1 MSVLLQHPEPTEK
14 NRGRAAVKS
23 LGIDIGTTSICLVC
37 YEEGREKLLFTASRQ
52 NEFLP
57 GTFEQDPE
65 AIVEKVKDMLAE
77 AERNGFGAGTADTMD
92 SSAADAMESSI
103 VDSIG
108 ISSQMHGILYVDA
121 DGCAV
126 SPFYTWKD
134 EKGRELMEDGR
145 SYEACL
151 SQSLGMPVFSGFG
164 TVTHFCLSR
173 KGLIPG
179 RAVKLA
185 NIGDY
190 VAMRLTG
197 RKSPLTD
204 ESIAASFGGYDVQEG
219 DFAREK
225 LEQAGVDISY
235 YPELCRRGEA
245 AGTYRGIPVSCAF
258 GDNQASFYGALDKPE
273 TQISVNVGTGS
284 QVSLF
289 DSRYYR
295 TAAADIRPYFHKGC
309 LYVGAS
315 LNGGK
320 VYEKLAAFFEEIIYE
335 FTGRKVQAF
344 DQMERIGS
352 EKKDTDL
359 LINPS
364 LYGVRGNQGIKGSV
378 HNISFDNLHA
388 SDFIRAYVK
397 GMAEELYNMYA
408 AFPEE
413 IRKGRSEIAASGN
426 GIRLNPLM
434 AEETAKRFGMPVI
447 FGKLQEE
454 AAAGAAKA
462 ALELLF

>member
-1 MSVLLQHPEPTEK
+1 M
-14 NRGRAAVKS
+14 KS

-37 YEEGREKLLFTASRQ
+37 YEEGAERLLFTASRQ
-52 NEFLP
+52 NAFLH

-65 AIVEKVKDMLAE
+65 AIMEKIYSLLEE
-77 AERNGFGAGTADTMD
+77 AENSGYGPDCV
-92 SSAADAMESSI
+92 SA
-103 VDSIG
+103 VG
-108 ISSQMHGILYVDA
+108 ISSQMHGILYVD
-121 DGCAV
+121 GEGRAV

-134 EKGRELMEDGR
+134 EKGKQFMTDGET
-145 SYEACL
+145 YEAYL
-151 SQSLGMPVFSGFG
+151 SKRTGIPLFSGYG
-164 TVTHFCLSR
+164 TVTHFFLSR
-173 KGLIPG
+173 NGMIPG
-179 RAVKLA
+179 EAVAIA

-190 VAMRLTG
+190 AAMRLTG
-197 RKSPLTD
+197 RKQPLTD
-204 ESIAASFGGYDVQEG
+204 ESIAASFGGFSLKEG
-219 DFAREK
+219 CFERDR
-225 LEQAGVDISY
+225 LRMAGVAAEY
-235 YPELCRRGEA
+235 YPLLSGEKEA
-245 AGTYRGIPVSCAF
+245 AGLYRGIPVSCAF
-258 GDNQASFYGALDKPE
+258 GDNQASLYGALDRPE
-273 TQISVNVGTGS
+273 EQISINVGTGS

-289 DSRYYR
+289 DRR
-295 TAAADIRPYFHKGC
+295 LIPDAAADIRPFFHKGF

-397 GMAEELYNMYA
+397 GMAEELYNMYV

>member
-1 MSVLLQHPEPTEK
+1 MSELLQHPEPTEK

-92 SSAADAMESSI
+92 SSAAD
-103 VDSIG
+103 SIG

-179 RAVKLA
+179 KAVKLA

-204 ESIAASFGGYDVQEG
+204 ESIAASFGGYDVHEG

-235 YPELCRRGEA
+235 YPELCRQGEA
-245 AGTYRGIPVSCAF
+245 AGTYQGIPVSCAF

-320 VYEKLAAFFEEIIYE
+320 VYEKLAAFFEEIVYE
-335 FTGRKVQAF
+335 FTGQNIQAF
-344 DQMERIGS
+344 DQMARLGA
-352 EKKDTDL
+352 EKKETGL
-359 LINPS
+359 MITPS
-364 LYGVRGNQGIKGSV
+364 LYGKRGEAGSGADAYGTV
-378 HNISFDNLHA
+378 KNLTADDFHA

-397 GMAEELYNMYA
+397 GMADELYRMYLE
-408 AFPEE
+408 FPEE
-413 IRKGRSEIAASGN
+413 IRRGRTEIVASGN
-426 GIRLNPLM
+426 GVRKNLLM
-434 AEETAKRFGMPVI
+434 AEETAKVFGLPVI
-447 FGKLQEE
+447 FKDTQEE

-462 ALELLF
+462 ALDLLA

>member
-1 MSVLLQHPEPTEK
+1 M
-14 NRGRAAVKS
+14 KS

-92 SSAADAMESSI
+92 SSAAD
-103 VDSIG
+103 SIG

-179 RAVKLA
+179 KAVKLA

-190 VAMRLTG
+190 VAMRLTD

-235 YPELCRRGEA
+235 YPELCRRG
-245 AGTYRGIPVSCAF
+245 
-258 GDNQASFYGALDKPE
+258 
-273 TQISVNVGTGS
+273 GS
-284 QVSLF
+284 
-289 DSRYYR
+289 
-295 TAAADIRPYFHKGC
+295 
-309 LYVGAS
+309 
-315 LNGGK
+315 
-320 VYEKLAAFFEEIIYE
+320 
-335 FTGRKVQAF
+335 GR
-344 DQMERIGS
+344 
-352 EKKDTDL
+352 DL
-359 LINPS
+359 P
-364 LYGVRGNQGIKGSV
+364 GNS
-378 HNISFDNLHA
+378 
-388 SDFIRAYVK
+388 
-397 GMAEELYNMYA
+397 
-408 AFPEE
+408 
-413 IRKGRSEIAASGN
+413 
-426 GIRLNPLM
+426 
-434 AEETAKRFGMPVI
+434 
-447 FGKLQEE
+447 GKLRLR
-454 AAAGAAKA
+454 G
-462 ALELLF
+462 

>member
-1 MSVLLQHPEPTEK
+1 M
-14 NRGRAAVKS
+14 KS

-37 YEEGREKLLFTASRQ
+37 YEEGREELLFTTSRQ

-77 AERNGFGAGTADTMD
+77 AERKGFGMA
-92 SSAADAMESSI
+92 AADSMESSV

-121 DGCAV
+121 DGRAV
-126 SPFYTWKD
+126 SPLYTWKD

-151 SQSLGMPVFSGFG
+151 CQSLGMPVFSGFG
-164 TVTHFCLSR
+164 TVTHFYLAR

-179 RAVKLA
+179 NAVKLA
-185 NIGDY
+185 GIGDY

-197 RKSPLTD
+197 RKSPLID
-204 ESIAASFGGYDVQEG
+204 ESMAAGFGGYDLQEG
-219 DFAREK
+219 DFAREQ
-225 LEQAGVDISY
+225 LRQAGVDLSY
-235 YPELCRRGEA
+235 YPELCQQGEA

-273 TQISVNVGTGS
+273 TQISINVGTGS

-320 VYEKLAAFFEEIIYE
+320 VYEKLAAFFEEIVYE
-335 FTGRKVQAF
+335 FTGQNIQAF
-344 DQMERIGS
+344 DQMARLGAKSTETKLNI
-352 EKKDTDL
+352 T
-359 LINPS
+359 PS
-364 LYGVRGNQGIKGSV
+364 LYGRRGEAGGGANAYGAVS
-378 HNISFDNLHA
+378 NLTADTFHA

-397 GMAEELYNMYA
+397 GMAEELYRMYLE
-408 AFPEE
+408 FPEE
-413 IRKGRSEIAASGN
+413 IRRGRTEIVASGN
-426 GIRLNPLM
+426 GIRKNPLM
-434 AEETAKRFGMPVI
+434 AEETAGCFGLPVI
-447 FGKLQEE
+447 FKDTREE

-462 ALELLF
+462 ALDLLLKR

>member
-1 MSVLLQHPEPTEK
+1 MSELLQHPEPTEK

-92 SSAADAMESSI
+92 SSAAD
-103 VDSIG
+103 SIG

-179 RAVKLA
+179 KAVKLA

-204 ESIAASFGGYDVQEG
+204 ESIAASFGGYDVHEG

-235 YPELCRRGEA
+235 YPELCRQGEA
-245 AGTYRGIPVSCAF
+245 AGTYQGIPVSCAF

-320 VYEKLAAFFEEIIYE
+320 VYEKLAAFF
-335 FTGRKVQAF
+335 
-344 DQMERIGS
+344 
-352 EKKDTDL
+352 
-359 LINPS
+359 
-364 LYGVRGNQGIKGSV
+364 
-378 HNISFDNLHA
+378 
-388 SDFIRAYVK
+388 
-397 GMAEELYNMYA
+397 
-408 AFPEE
+408 
-413 IRKGRSEIAASGN
+413 
-426 GIRLNPLM
+426 
-434 AEETAKRFGMPVI
+434 
-447 FGKLQEE
+447 
-454 AAAGAAKA
+454 
-462 ALELLF
+462 